1 MMDGHD
7 LKRLKTARHSL
18 LTEIAEIEGVIA
30 TNKRL
35 LTEKRGELEDIENK
49 VKRATR
55 NLVITEHAQL
65 RYIERVMGVDLGE
78 VNSKITPPGL
88 IDKVQE
94 LGNGKFPI
102 GDGAR
107 AVIRD
112 NTIVTIEV

>member
-1 MMDGHD
+1 
-7 LKRLKTARHSL
+7 
-18 LTEIAEIEGVIA
+18 VIA